1 MSPKKYKRKQRRG
14 GPDYDEIE
22 EEDDAREPPKRLT
35 DDLRDRIE
43 SWADEAAEAHGLQ
56 LFKIEP
62 AVRGRW
68 IVRVYVERP
77 GDFEPDPG
85 EGVEVDE
92 CAEVSRYLEAYL
104 DAEEGIP
111 ENYVLE
117 VSSPGLERPLASLD
131 ELERAVGNRVQLVTR
146 EQIDGQ
152 NKVIGTLEAL
162 EGDVLDIEVDGRSFT
177 IDWDDVK
184 QARLKRDFSL

>member
-1 MSPKKYKRKQRRG
+1 VSPKKYKRQRGRG
-14 GPDYDEIE
+14 SPDYDEIE
-22 EEDDAREPPKRLT
+22 DDDDRETSKRLT

-43 SWADEAAEAHGLQ
+43 SWAREAAEAHGLQ
-56 LFKIEP
+56 LFDVEP
-62 AVRGRW
+62 AARGRW

-77 GDFEPDPG
+77 GDFDPEPG

-104 DAEEGIP
+104 DAEDAIP

-117 VSSPGLERPLASLD
+117 VSSPGLERPLTGLED
-131 ELERAVGNRVQLVTR
+131 LERAIGNRIQLVTR
-146 EQIDGQ
+146 EQIDGR
-152 NKVIGTLEAL
+152 NKVVGTLEGL
-162 EGDVLDIEVDGRSFT
+162 DGDVLEIEIDGRSFT

-184 QARLKRDFSL
+184 QSRLKRDFSL